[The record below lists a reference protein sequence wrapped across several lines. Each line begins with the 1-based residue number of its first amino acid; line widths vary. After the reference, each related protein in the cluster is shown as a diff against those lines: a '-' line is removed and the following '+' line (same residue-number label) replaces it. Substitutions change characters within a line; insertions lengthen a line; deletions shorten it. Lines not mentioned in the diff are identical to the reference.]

1 MPSRAT
7 ATVGAVSAT
16 HTALVVGSG
25 VITAIPLLMFAGA
38 ANRIPLSAIGL
49 LQYLAP
55 TMQLACGVLVFHE
68 PMPPARLVGF
78 ALVWLALVVFSW
90 DGIRH
95 VRANLRRTPARRAAE
110 LPPCEQTPLPG
121 MS

>member
-1 MPSRAT
+1 M
-7 ATVGAVSAT
+7 
-16 HTALVVGSG
+16 LF
-25 VITAIPLLMFAGA
+25 FAGA

-55 TMQLACGVLVFHE
+55 ILQLACGVLVFHE
-68 PMPPARLVGF
+68 PMPPARLAGF

-95 VRANLRRTPARRAAE
+95 ARANLRGTADRVRR
-110 LPPCEQTPLPG
+110 PSP
-121 MS
+121 